1 MSTSDPLDARVLQ
14 HKTLLLLVIAVSAA
28 FAWIL
33 WPFYGAILWA
43 ATCHNFQSALP
54 PTVRFTAEQAH
65 SSCADDAA
73 HHPPDCNSP

>member
-33 WPFYGAILWA
+33 
-43 ATCHNFQSALP
+43 C
-54 PTVRFTAEQAH
+54 RFTAL
-65 SSCADDAA
+65 SCGQ
-73 HHPPDCNSP
+73 PFLQ